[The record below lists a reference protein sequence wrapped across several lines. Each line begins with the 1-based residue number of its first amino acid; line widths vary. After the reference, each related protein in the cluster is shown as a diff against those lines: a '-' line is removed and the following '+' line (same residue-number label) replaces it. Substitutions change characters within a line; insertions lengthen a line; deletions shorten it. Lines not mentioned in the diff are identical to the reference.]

1 MINIPEPDL
10 RSIQSVRM
18 IDRQTGDVVMDVP
31 YESVSIE
38 EPEVTCN
45 IPERWSASAPITVS
59 SGSLVFAEDQVDE
72 ITRALHIHSIVE
84 RWIDAVM
91 ELETVNGRSGTNY
104 NDELSWLFET
114 KRILEGYGFDTSR
127 LDLDDRLMPA
137 CSLEE
142 LFEDKVTEVQR

>member
-45 IPERWSASAPITVS
+45 IPEWWSTPITVS
-59 SGSLVFAEDQVDE
+59 SGDLVFAKDQVDE
-72 ITRALHIHSIVE
+72 ITRIID
-84 RWIDAVM
+84 RWVDAV
-91 ELETVNGRSGTNY
+91 NGCAGTNY
-104 NDELSWLFET
+104 NDELSWLFEA
-114 KRILEGYGFDTSR
+114 RRRLEGYGFDTSR
-127 LDLDDRLMPA
+127 PDPSKLEDRLMPA

-142 LFEDKVTEVQR
+142 LFENKEAGHAID

>member
-10 RSIQSVRM
+10 RGIQSVRM

-59 SGSLVFAEDQVDE
+59 SGGLVFAEDQVDGV
-72 ITRALHIHSIVE
+72 TRIIE
-84 RWIDAVM
+84 RWVDAV
-91 ELETVNGRSGTNY
+91 NGYTGTNY
-104 NDELSWLFET
+104 NDELSCLFESR
-114 KRILEGYGFDTSR
+114 RILEGYGFDTSR

>member
-18 IDRQTGDVVMDVP
+18 IDRRTGDAVMDVP

-45 IPERWSASAPITVS
+45 IPEPWSASAPITAN
-59 SGSLVFAEDQVDE
+59 SGSLVFAEDQVDG
-72 ITRALHIHSIVE
+72 ITRIIE
-84 RWIDAVM
+84 RWIDA
-91 ELETVNGRSGTNY
+91 
-104 NDELSWLFET
+104 
-114 KRILEGYGFDTSR
+114 LEGYGFDTSR
-127 LDLDDRLMPA
+127 IDPSKLEDRLMPA

>member
-45 IPERWSASAPITVS
+45 IPERWSASAPITAS
-59 SGSLVFAEDQVDE
+59 SGSLVFAEDQVDG
-72 ITRALHIHSIVE
+72 ITRIIE
-84 RWIDAVM
+84 RWIDAVS
-91 ELETVNGRSGTNY
+91 ECTGTNY
-104 NDELSWLFET
+104 NDELSCLFET
-114 KRILEGYGFDTSR
+114 RRILKGYGFDTSR

>member
-18 IDRQTGDVVMDVP
+18 IDRRTGDVVMDVP

-45 IPERWSASAPITVS
+45 IPEQWSASITAD
-59 SGSLVFAEDQVDE
+59 SGNLVFAEDQVDE
-72 ITRALHIHSIVE
+72 VTRIID
-84 RWIDAVM
+84 RWVDAV
-91 ELETVNGRSGTNY
+91 NGYTGTNY
-104 NDELSWLFET
+104 NDELSWLFESR
-114 KRILEGYGFDTSR
+114 RILEGYGFDTSR

>member
-45 IPERWSASAPITVS
+45 IPERWSAPITVS
-59 SGSLVFAEDQVDE
+59 SGSLVFAEDQADE
-72 ITRALHIHSIVE
+72 INRIIE
-84 RWIDAVM
+84 RWVDAV
-91 ELETVNGRSGTNY
+91 NGYAGTDY
-104 NDELSWLFET
+104 NDGLPWLFEA
-114 KRILEGYGFDTSR
+114 RRRLEGYGFDTSR
-127 LDLDDRLMPA
+127 LDPSKLEDRLMPA